1 MHARPSNYSGEQDSH
16 KFLPRWCQWL
26 KKKKKSACQRR
37 RYKRCRLNPR
47 VGEIPWSR
55 KWQPTPVFLPMKS
68 HGQRNLAGYS
78 PWGHTES
85 DLTCTHAVLGGMESD
100 WGGGE

>member
-1 MHARPSNYSGEQDSH
+1 MPGLAITAVNKIHISSFPGGASR
-16 KFLPRWCQWL
+16 K
-26 KKKKKSACQRR
+26 KKKKKSCQCR

-47 VGEIPWSR
+47 VGKIPWSR
-55 KWQPTPVFLPMKS
+55 KWKPTPILWPTKS

-78 PWGHTES
+78 PWGHREL
-85 DLTCTHAVLGGMESD
+85 DLTCTHAVLGSMESD